1 MSSNAEP
8 SDGSSRESRGL
19 RLDLLIAVCALLIS
33 SLASAASWW
42 QTRLLSEQ
50 THILEQQ
57 LGAQVWPYV
66 GVSMD
71 IDSTAVTVNLNNSGL
86 GPAVV
91 RSETALVEGVPQ
103 TSMIGVLHAVLGPDL
118 RTRKPRGERI
128 GLAFNGGSPGTVLRA
143 GESVAL
149 MRMTSKTYA
158 LPFALTKKRVT
169 YRVCYCAIIP
179 GQCWSTDSA
188 TNADPQPLSGCTA
201 IAKDLMHSSPVAE
214 LNAKTF

>member
-1 MSSNAEP
+1 MSSDAEQ

-42 QTRLLSEQ
+42 QARLLSEQ
-50 THILEQQ
+50 TRVLEEQ

-71 IDSTAVTVNLNNSGL
+71 VQNTTVTVSVENSGL
-86 GPAVV
+86 GPAVI
-91 RSETALVEGVPQ
+91 RSETATVDGVPQ
-103 TSMIGVLHAVLGPDL
+103 ASMIGVLHAVLGRDL
-118 RTRKPRGERI
+118 RTRKAPGERI
-128 GLAFNGGSPGTVLRA
+128 GFDFNGGSPGTVLRA
-143 GESVAL
+143 GESVSL
-149 MRMTSKTYA
+149 MRMTSKTLA
-158 LPFALTKKRVT
+158 LPFAFTKKQVA

-188 TNADPQPLSGCTA
+188 TNDDPRPLSGCPA
-201 IAKDLMHSSPVAE
+201 IAGDLMHSSPVDE
-214 LNAKTF
+214 LKSKTF